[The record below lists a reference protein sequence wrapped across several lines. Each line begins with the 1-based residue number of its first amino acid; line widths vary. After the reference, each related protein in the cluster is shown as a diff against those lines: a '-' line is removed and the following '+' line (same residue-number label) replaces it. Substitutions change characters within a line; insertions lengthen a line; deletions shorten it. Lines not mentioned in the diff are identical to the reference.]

1 MNLSSNDLI
10 TQIKDLYSEYDTKEK
25 VGICFILQRDKNP
38 LDIIGVLE
46 FLKYKLKLWGNSNLF
61 YYQGKLF
68 LDDYI
73 LVVGSNFIQEAK
85 DIIMFIFLKE
95 ILEKEDF
102 SSLEGLEKN
111 PRDYL
116 DKEISEGL
124 IKGYPIDTNL
134 EKEIM
139 NHIKELIKD

>member
-1 MNLSSNDLI
+1 MKNLSTDLI
-10 TQIKDLYSEYDTKEK
+10 KQVKDLYSEYDAKEK
-25 VGICFILQRDKNP
+25 VGICFKLQREKNP

-73 LVVGSNFIQEAK
+73 LVVGSNYLQEAK

-102 SSLEGLEKN
+102 SILEYLKN
-111 PRDYL
+111 NLKDYL
-116 DKEISEGL
+116 DKEISKGL
-124 IKGYPIDTNL
+124 VKGYPNDSKL
-134 EKEIM
+134 EKEII
-139 NHIKELIKD
+139 NHIKELIND